1 MCKSL
6 THVYFEYKGL
16 YSILKILQNFQGG
29 TNGGVLKRNQKQLRT
44 ILYENK
50 CIMLV
55 RGASYLPFLQ
65 LSWLLEIGNIFSVG
79 STAWFGYKFYLT
91 YFGKI
96 WLKRVFKNRENFITK
111 CKCILKGF
119 NICYYQETGCHQMIP
134 RKTEQRYDSH
144 SCWLRDSHASVLAT
158 AGWPV
163 PGNPGKPW
171 KIKGCPGKSLRMLFL
186 LENPVKTTNHN
197 NSVKSSFLNFHLLL
211 LINQENIL

>member
-55 RGASYLPFLQ
+55 RGASFLPFLQ

-119 NICYYQETGCHQMIP
+119 NICYYQERGCHQMIP
-134 RKTEQRYDSH
+134 RKTEQVRFSFMLTTWFT
-144 SCWLRDSHASVLAT
+144 CQCIRNCRVASAWKSWKTMKNQRV
-158 AGWPV
+158 
-163 PGNPGKPW
+163 PW
-171 KIKGCPGKSLRMLFL
+171 KVFKNVIFAGKSCK
-186 LENPVKTTNHN
+186 NYQ
-197 NSVKSSFLNFHLLL
+197 S
-211 LINQENIL
+211 